1 MEVFTLLKYIGK
13 RFIYMIIT
21 LFVIVTATFFLMQAA
36 PGGPFSGER
45 KLPPEIEANL
55 NEHGMDKPLFVQYAS
70 YLKSV
75 AMWDFGPSFK
85 YKVKC

>member
-36 PGGPFSGER
+36 PGVIHFPAKESCR
-45 KLPPEIEANL
+45 LKLR
-55 NEHGMDKPLFVQYAS
+55 QT
-70 YLKSV
+70 
-75 AMWDFGPSFK
+75 
-85 YKVKC
+85 